1 MKTSLAVVGLLSLVV
16 ALPAFG
22 ETYRYTYSVA
32 CSDLWPAVK
41 DALSDPTNYQVKSSD
56 DKKMT
61 ASYKVN
67 HSIHV
72 TITETV
78 LQRTNK
84 VTLVTE
90 GTGCQMQVVSNYS
103 GVEHDDRGDFKKRVD
118 DSLAKL
124 QTPKPSESA
133 TPAAPPTGPATPAA
147 PPAEPGTSAAPPAAP
162 ATPAEPPK

>member
-1 MKTSLAVVGLLSLVV
+1 MKMTVAVVGLLSLVV

-41 DALSDPTNYQVKSSD
+41 DALSDPANYQVKSSD

-118 DSLAKL
+118 DALAKL
-124 QTPKPSESA
+124 QTPKPPESP
-133 TPAAPPTGPATPAA
+133 TP
-147 PPAEPGTSAAPPAAP
+147 AAPPAAP
-162 ATPAEPPK
+162 ATPTAPPAGPGTSATPPAGPATPAEPPK